1 MIPESEVE
9 KCLDWMRDNAEPAAR
24 ASAEVIRAEEF
35 LKTTLAMVASNS
47 TQTTIAGHEREARA
61 SKAFQKAIEER
72 VIAVYQDRKFRLLYS
87 AAEVKVEVWRSEQA
101 SNRTLGNFK

>member
-47 TQTTIAGHEREARA
+47 TQTTIAGQEREARA

-101 SNRTLGNFK
+101 SNRTLGAFK